1 MKLNKSGLRKQG
13 TLMILG
19 TQKIR
24 LLGLVSSGG
33 GLMGLCT
40 MTIQVEIPGKKM
52 TTYEKNRDKFVRK
65 LHEMGCDVTI
75 EDDGE
80 EPFEDEDA

>member
-1 MKLNKSGLRKQG
+1 
-13 TLMILG
+13 
-19 TQKIR
+19 
-24 LLGLVSSGG
+24 
-33 GLMGLCT
+33 MGLCT